1 MLGIVEIFIDS
12 NLGTLAT
19 RVSFNLPLRFNT
31 LLRLEGWVFSG
42 GSGIFI
48 LEMIFGSREHLVF
61 ERLN

>member
-31 LLRLEGWVFSG
+31 LLRLEGGYFLAEAVYLF
-42 GSGIFI
+42 
-48 LEMIFGSREHLVF
+48 
-61 ERLN
+61 